1 MREVYPFAAAIN
13 TWSTRQDS
21 VRDAVPF
28 QSRRIRRAA
37 RHRARPG
44 FGNTLYAAMT
54 GFGHARD
61 FAQTGRA
68 GFEMHLVKPV
78 ELKNFE
84 APLLRARNR

>member
-1 MREVYPFAAAIN
+1 M
-13 TWSTRQDS
+13 
-21 VRDAVPF
+21 
-28 QSRRIRRAA
+28 
-37 RHRARPG
+37 
-44 FGNTLYAAMT
+44 YAAMT